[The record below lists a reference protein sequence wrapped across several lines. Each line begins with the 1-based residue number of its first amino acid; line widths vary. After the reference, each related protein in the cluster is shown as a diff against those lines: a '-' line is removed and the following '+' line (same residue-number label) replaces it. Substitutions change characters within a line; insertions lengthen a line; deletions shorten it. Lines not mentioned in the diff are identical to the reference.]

1 MPNPLTPGDL
11 FFEAYCTA
19 NGYLKQRDV
28 NWRGLYG
35 VETPKDPD
43 YLVERGGDQAIVEVK
58 HFETTRTT
66 QRLLDAPGQAVW
78 SGGRDLYGPLQSSI
92 RKAGEQL
99 APFAI
104 VGIPLVI
111 VATNPLSADVDFD
124 PDDVVS
130 ALLGQVKLRIDI
142 EQPHG
147 TQPVFSG
154 KDGAVLHRTAEGDV
168 VNRLPH
174 VSAVVALYGLE
185 GFERVD
191 VYDLAGAPSFSGT
204 RVPDTMF
211 DGEGARRYGFETADS
226 FVLLSDRW

>member
-1 MPNPLTPGDL
+1 VPNPLTEGDR
-11 FFEAYCTA
+11 FFETYCTA
-19 NGYLKQRDV
+19 NGYIVQRDV
-28 NWRGLYG
+28 DWRQRYAID
-35 VETPKDPD
+35 TDKDPD
-43 YLVERGGDQAIVEVK
+43 YLIERGGDEAIVEVK
-58 HFETTRTT
+58 HFETRRTT

-92 RKAGEQL
+92 RKAGGQL
-99 APFAI
+99 APFAT

-111 VATNPLSADVDFD
+111 VVTNPLGADVDFD
-124 PDDVVS
+124 PDDVVA

-147 TQPVFSG
+147 TQPIFSG

-174 VSAVVALYGLE
+174 VSAVVALYGLA

-191 VYDLAGAPSFSGT
+191 VYDLAGALSFSGT
-204 RVPDTMF
+204 HLPETMF
-211 DGEGARRYGFETADS
+211 DGEGARRYGFEAADS
-226 FVLLSDRW
+226 FVLLTDRW